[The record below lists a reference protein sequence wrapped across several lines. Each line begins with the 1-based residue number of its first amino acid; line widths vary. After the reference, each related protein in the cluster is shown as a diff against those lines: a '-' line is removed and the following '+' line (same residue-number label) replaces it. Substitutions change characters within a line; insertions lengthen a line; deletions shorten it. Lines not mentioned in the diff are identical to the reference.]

1 MSGNGFDGTVEDSGR
16 GVDGPGEGGSETDN
30 DWTNSSKPSPIVL
43 GVSVRYPGRM
53 VGVVRGGKTTFA
65 PRSMSSYAKP
75 ASSTRTTTV
84 VSGMTLHGANERR
97 TVLSAPPNAIVRPS
111 RSGHESTWCRA
122 QSCIPG
128 SGCSNPYE
136 PAGLTIIA
144 RAQRAP
150 SPPCSDVCKPEP
162 GERQSPRS
170 R

>member
-97 TVLSAPPNAIVRPS
+97 TVLSAPPNAIARPS
-111 RSGHESTWCRA
+111 HKLMWCLA

-128 SGCSNPYE
+128 SGWSNPYE
-136 PAGLTIIA
+136 PAVLAIIA

-150 SPPCSDVCKPEP
+150 SPPGSDVWEPEP
-162 GERQSPRS
+162 ELGERQSPRS